1 MLANLMKMIGKKF
14 LLLLLFVPLISFS
27 QVIVDKKLGEIDI
40 RTFSDKYITITLNQ
54 ILPASH
60 LLSTSEYKEIVM
72 RTTNKKKKWNVYDNG
87 VLIRLK
93 DKIDVLNFFSKYG
106 YELATS
112 DTESYGVVSGSVI
125 IPVGTT
131 SLTLMKVK
139 Q

>member
-1 MLANLMKMIGKKF
+1 MKKI
-14 LLLLLFVPLISFS
+14 LLILLFVPLISFS

-60 LLSTSEYKEIVM
+60 LLSNSEYKEIVM

>member
-1 MLANLMKMIGKKF
+1 MKKL
-14 LLLLLFVPLISFS
+14 LLLLLFIPLISFS

-40 RTFSDKYITITLNQ
+40 STFSDKYITITLNQ

>member
-60 LLSTSEYKEIVM
+60 LLSNSEYKEIVM

>member
-1 MLANLMKMIGKKF
+1 MKKI
-14 LLLLLFVPLISFS
+14 LLILLFVPLISFS

-40 RTFSDKYITITLNQ
+40 STFSDKYITITLNQ

-60 LLSTSEYKEIVM
+60 LLSNSEYKEIVM

>member
-1 MLANLMKMIGKKF
+1 MIGKKF

-40 RTFSDKYITITLNQ
+40 STFSDKYITITLNQ

>member
-1 MLANLMKMIGKKF
+1 MRMKFTK
-14 LLLLLFVPLISFS
+14 S
-27 QVIVDKKLGEIDI
+27 
-40 RTFSDKYITITLNQ
+40 KY
-54 ILPASH
+54 
-60 LLSTSEYKEIVM
+60 
-72 RTTNKKKKWNVYDNG
+72 
-87 VLIRLK
+87 
-93 DKIDVLNFFSKYG
+93 KIDVLNFFSKYG

>member
-1 MLANLMKMIGKKF
+1 MKKL
-14 LLLLLFVPLISFS
+14 LLLLLFIPLISFS

-60 LLSTSEYKEIVM
+60 LLSNSEYKEIVM

>member
-1 MLANLMKMIGKKF
+1 MKKL
-14 LLLLLFVPLISFS
+14 LLLLLFIPLISFS

-40 RTFSDKYITITLNQ
+40 STFSDKYITITLNQ

-60 LLSTSEYKEIVM
+60 LLSNSEYKEIVM

>member
-1 MLANLMKMIGKKF
+1 MKKL
-14 LLLLLFVPLISFS
+14 LLLLLFIPLISFS

-40 RTFSDKYITITLNQ
+40 STFSDKYITITLNQ

-60 LLSTSEYKEIVM
+60 LLSNSEYKEIVM

-131 SLTLMKVK
+131 SLTLMRVK

>member
-14 LLLLLFVPLISFS
+14 LLLLLFIPLTSFS

>member
-1 MLANLMKMIGKKF
+1 MGVIWFIEHGCYKGKIQN
-14 LLLLLFVPLISFS
+14 ISSYNVNVSF
-27 QVIVDKKLGEIDI
+27 
-40 RTFSDKYITITLNQ
+40 YIQDT
-54 ILPASH
+54 
-60 LLSTSEYKEIVM
+60 Y
-72 RTTNKKKKWNVYDNG
+72 G

>member
-1 MLANLMKMIGKKF
+1 MKKL
-14 LLLLLFVPLISFS
+14 LLLLLFIPLISFS

-40 RTFSDKYITITLNQ
+40 STFSDKYITITLNQ

-87 VLIRLK
+87 VLIRLR

>member
-1 MLANLMKMIGKKF
+1 MKKLI
-14 LLLLLFVPLISFS
+14 LLLLFIPLTSFS

-40 RTFSDKYITITLNQ
+40 STFSDKYITITLNQ

>member
-1 MLANLMKMIGKKF
+1 MKQLIII
-14 LLLLLFVPLISFS
+14 LLFIPLISFS

-40 RTFSDKYITITLNQ
+40 STFSDKYITITLNQ

-60 LLSTSEYKEIVM
+60 LLSSSEYKEIVM

>member
-1 MLANLMKMIGKKF
+1 MKKLI
-14 LLLLLFVPLISFS
+14 LLSLFIPLISFS
-27 QVIVDKKLGEIDI
+27 QVIVDKKLAEIDI
-40 RTFSDKYITITLNQ
+40 STFSDKYITITLNQ

-60 LLSTSEYKEIVM
+60 LLSNSEYKEIVM

>member
-1 MLANLMKMIGKKF
+1 MKKL
-14 LLLLLFVPLISFS
+14 LLLLLFIPLISFS

-40 RTFSDKYITITLNQ
+40 STFSDKYITITLNQ

-125 IPVGTT
+125 IPLGTT

>member
-14 LLLLLFVPLISFS
+14 LLLLLFIPLTSFS

-60 LLSTSEYKEIVM
+60 LLSNSEYKEIVM

>member
-1 MLANLMKMIGKKF
+1 MKKI
-14 LLLLLFVPLISFS
+14 LLILLFVPLISFS

-40 RTFSDKYITITLNQ
+40 STFSDKYITITLNQ

>member
-1 MLANLMKMIGKKF
+1 MKQLIII
-14 LLLLLFVPLISFS
+14 LLFIPLISFS

>member
-1 MLANLMKMIGKKF
+1 MKKF
-14 LLLLLFVPLISFS
+14 ILLLLFIPLISFS
-27 QVIVDKKLGEIDI
+27 QIIVDKKLGEIDI
-40 RTFSDKYITITLNQ
+40 RTFSDKYITIELDQ

-60 LLSTSEYKEIVM
+60 LLSTSEYKKVVI
-72 RTTNKKKKWNVYDNG
+72 RTAKKKKKWNVFDNG
-87 VLIRLK
+87 VLVRLK

-125 IPVGTT
+125 IPVSTT

>member
-1 MLANLMKMIGKKF
+1 MKQLIII
-14 LLLLLFVPLISFS
+14 LLFIPLISFS

-40 RTFSDKYITITLNQ
+40 STFSDKYITITLNQ

>member
-1 MLANLMKMIGKKF
+1 MKKI
-14 LLLLLFVPLISFS
+14 LLILLFVPLISFS

>member
-1 MLANLMKMIGKKF
+1 MKQLIII
-14 LLLLLFVPLISFS
+14 LLFIPLISFS

-40 RTFSDKYITITLNQ
+40 STFSDKYITITLNQ

-112 DTESYGVVSGSVI
+112 DTESYGVVSGSMI

>member
-1 MLANLMKMIGKKF
+1 MLVNQMKMIGKKF

-60 LLSTSEYKEIVM
+60 LLSNSEYKEIVM

>member
-40 RTFSDKYITITLNQ
+40 STFSDKYITITLNQ

>member
-1 MLANLMKMIGKKF
+1 MKQLIII
-14 LLLLLFVPLISFS
+14 LLFIPLISFS

-40 RTFSDKYITITLNQ
+40 STFSDKYITITLNQ

-60 LLSTSEYKEIVM
+60 LLSNSEYKEIVM

>member
-1 MLANLMKMIGKKF
+1 MKKII
-14 LLLLLFVPLISFS
+14 LLSLFIPLISFS

-40 RTFSDKYITITLNQ
+40 STFSDKYITITLNQ

>member
-1 MLANLMKMIGKKF
+1 MKQLIII
-14 LLLLLFVPLISFS
+14 LLFIPLISFS

-60 LLSTSEYKEIVM
+60 LLSNSEYKEIVM

>member
-1 MLANLMKMIGKKF
+1 MKNF
-14 LLLLLFVPLISFS
+14 LILLLFIPLISFS

-40 RTFSDKYITITLNQ
+40 STFSDKYITITLNQ